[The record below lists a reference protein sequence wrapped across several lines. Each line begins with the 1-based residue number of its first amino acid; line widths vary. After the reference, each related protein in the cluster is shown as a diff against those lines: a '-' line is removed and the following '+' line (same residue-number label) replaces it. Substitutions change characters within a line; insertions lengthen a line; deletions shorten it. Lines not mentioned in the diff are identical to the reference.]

1 MSFEGIA
8 AAGHAPRMLLEAV
21 GLSKRYEI
29 YREPADRLKQSLW
42 RGKRQFYDEF
52 WALRDVSLQLVAGE
66 TLGLIGQNGAGKS
79 TLLQLLA
86 GTLNPT
92 AGTIERHGRIA
103 AILELGAGFSPDFT
117 GRENAR
123 LNAALLGI
131 PAPRI
136 GTLLPEIEAFADIGD
151 FFDRP
156 VKLYSSGMYSRLAF
170 AVATAVDP
178 DILII
183 DEALSVGDAR
193 FQAKCF
199 RRLEQFQSNGKAI
212 LFVTHSVDLVL
223 RHCNRALLIDHG
235 RAITEGVPK
244 DVVHTYLDLLFG
256 SRSAVKGAAGTAM
269 PVIAIGERV
278 APRGV
283 DDLVAAFARV
293 TDRDD
298 RLHSHPAYNR
308 YEYRWGKGGARIL
321 DACIV
326 PANHPQDSTILD
338 ADAELTVAMRV
349 VFERDVG
356 DVIFGLT
363 LKTPDGVAVAGT
375 NSRDWSRPGTAVAGR
390 TGEIICA
397 TFRFKPSLGSGD
409 YLMSLGV
416 AEDADGDIQPLDRRY
431 DCLSVTVV
439 GPGRTTGLAD
449 LGIRFAVA
457 AAVPQAASAQA

>member
-1 MSFEGIA
+1 MSFDA
-8 AAGHAPRMLLEAV
+8 AEVGPTGRTLLEAE

-29 YREPADRLKQSLW
+29 YRQPADRLKQSLW
-42 RGKRQFYDEF
+42 RGRRQFYDEF
-52 WALRDVSLQLVAGE
+52 WALREVSLHVTAGE

-92 AGTIERHGRIA
+92 AGTIQRHGRIA

-131 PAPRI
+131 PSQQI

-199 RRLEQFQSNGKAI
+199 RRLEQFQTRGKAI

-235 RAITEGVPK
+235 RSIAEGVPK

-256 SRSAVKGAAGTAM
+256 SRGAAKAVAVSTTPVASAVT
-269 PVIAIGERV
+269 RT
-278 APRGV
+278 APRAV
-283 DDLVAAFARV
+283 DDVLSVFARAS
-293 TDRDD
+293 DRDD
-298 RLHSHPAYNR
+298 RLHAHPAYNR
-308 YEYRWGKGGARIL
+308 YEYRWGAGGARIV
-321 DACIV
+321 DVCIV

-338 ADAELTVAMRV
+338 AEAELTLAVRIA
-349 VFERDVG
+349 FERDIRKAV
-356 DVIFGLT
+356 VGLT

-375 NSRDWSRPGTAVAGR
+375 NSRDWERPGTPIDGRAG
-390 TGEIICA
+390 EMVCA
-397 TFRFKPSLGSGD
+397 TFRFRPMLGSGD
-409 YLMSLGV
+409 YLVSLGV
-416 AEDADGDIQPLDRRY
+416 AEDVDGEIKPLDRRY
-431 DCLSVTVV
+431 DCLNVTVV

-457 AAVPQAASAQA
+457 STATAATAPA